1 MEANTRA
8 FQLPH
13 GSSCP
18 VLVGAQG
25 SSASRVWCHLLCP
38 HPDCDCYAGGTEGN
52 ACRKD
57 PRVGMCVCKPN
68 FQGTHCDQCA
78 PGHYGPSCQRE
89 YLVGSVPRLP

>member
-1 MEANTRA
+1 MV
-8 FQLPH
+8 
-13 GSSCP
+13 SP
-18 VLVGAQG
+18 VV
-25 SSASRVWCHLLCP
+25 CP
-38 HPDCDCYAGGTEGN
+38 HADCDCYAGGTEGN

-89 YLVGSVPRLP
+89 YPPGSVPKLALLGFSLFSTHAGEEEFHSSTFK